1 MTPELVTLLDCPL
14 GSGKHTLPTIFT
26 LLTLPTRFMSSLFH
40 YCPTGSGKR
49 TLSTAIGYDLG
60 RVVKNIHVADLADAR
75 GINNGQ
81 GNDLAALE
89 AVVSGH

>member
-1 MTPELVTLLDCPL
+1 MTPFDCTV
-14 GSGKHTLPTIFT
+14 GSGKHTFSTIFT
-26 LLTLPTRFMSSLFH
+26 QLTFPTLFIPSLFH

-89 AVVSGH
+89 AVVSGHS